1 MRFDILTLFP
11 RMFDGPF
18 DESIV
23 RRARDAGL
31 ITIAIH
37 NIRDYAKDRH
47 RTTDDYPFGGGAG
60 MVMKP
65 EAIFAAAE
73 AVVREAPVDP
83 LRRAI
88 ILLSASGRP
97 FRQRVAEELAR
108 LEHLVLICGRYEG
121 VDERV
126 AEHLATDE
134 LSIGDYVLT
143 GGELPAMVIVDAVTR
158 LLPGAVSSEESTVEE
173 SFSSGLLEY
182 PQYTR
187 PAVFLGWEAP
197 QILLSGNHAAVA
209 RWRRQRAL
217 ERTLRRR
224 PDLLGAARLSPDDRR
239 FLAELERQGQQRSE
253 EQECRRTGG
262 DGDDSPE
269 ASERG
274 RV

>member
-1 MRFDILTLFP
+1 MRFDILTTFP
-11 RMFDGPF
+11 RMFEGPF
-18 DESIV
+18 DESII
-23 RRARDAGL
+23 RRARDARI

-65 EAIFAAAE
+65 DPIFAAAD
-73 AVVREAPVDP
+73 AVLREVPVD

-97 FRQRVAEELAR
+97 FRQRIAEELAQ
-108 LEHLVLICGRYEG
+108 LQHVILICGRYEG

-158 LLPGAVSSEESTVEE
+158 LLPGVVSCAQSTVEE
-173 SFSSGLLEY
+173 SFSSGTLEY

-187 PAVFLGWEAP
+187 PAAFHGWRVPE
-197 QILLSGNHAAVA
+197 ILLSGNHSAVA
-209 RWRRQRAL
+209 RWRRERAL
-217 ERTLRRR
+217 ERTWRRR
-224 PDLLGAARLSPDDRR
+224 PELLLSAPLTAEDRR
-239 FLAELERQGQQRSE
+239 FLADLERVEQQRPAE
-253 EQECRRTGG
+253 DTEPGC
-262 DGDDSPE
+262 
-269 ASERG
+269 
-274 RV
+274 